1 VIGVHAIGTKE
12 EEEEGEKLWGKIR
25 SSLWFER
32 WRSIMVWMERER
44 ERDVKLEWGTPSY
57 RSR

>member
-1 VIGVHAIGTKE
+1 MEEYYGVDG
-12 EEEEGEKLWGKIR
+12 
-25 SSLWFER
+25 
-32 WRSIMVWMERER
+32 ERER

>member
-44 ERDVKLEWGTPSY
+44 ERE
-57 RSR
+57 REM

>member
-1 VIGVHAIGTKE
+1 VIGVHAIGTK

>member
-1 VIGVHAIGTKE
+1 MIGVHAIGTKE
-12 EEEEGEKLWGKIR
+12 EEEKGEKLWGKIR